1 MNFSARIKRAVAAL
15 VLCSTIG
22 ALTLV
27 HAQTPAN
34 SSAGYATADVAPT
47 RIDVV
52 AGASSTR
59 FTRVHVG
66 RPRTVG
72 ANPTPREVARAAR

>member
-1 MNFSARIKRAVAAL
+1 MNFSARIKCAVAAL

-22 ALTLV
+22 ALTLSR
-27 HAQTPAN
+27 AQTPAN
-34 SSAGYATADVAPT
+34 PSAGFATADVAPT
-47 RIDVV
+47 RIDIV

-66 RPRTVG
+66 RPRTVS
-72 ANPTPREVARAAR
+72 ANPTARDVARTAR